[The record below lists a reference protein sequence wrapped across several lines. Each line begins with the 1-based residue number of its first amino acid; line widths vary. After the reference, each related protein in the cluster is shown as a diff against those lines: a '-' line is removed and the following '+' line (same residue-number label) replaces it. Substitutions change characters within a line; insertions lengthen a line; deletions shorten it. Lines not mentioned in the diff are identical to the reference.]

1 MSLLKLALKNEA
13 LGIALIWGYNTTA
26 PEVPE
31 TETLLYMVLQ
41 QSASIQGLTH
51 TILACGYRTPEWARI
66 RGKGF

>member
-31 TETLLYMVLQ
+31 TETLLYTLV
-41 QSASIQGLTH
+41 SGN
-51 TILACGYRTPEWARI
+51 
-66 RGKGF
+66 